1 MTKSLIFPRT
11 RQPETTTASLTDV
24 ELIWVKRRTENRIRF
39 GRPVKQQ
46 VIDLDRRIVSFTPN
60 CIFAF
65 VRWSANEFG
74 TVLSRIDVVRAVSV
88 GERYQTLPFVRPGG
102 EILLRMDG
110 WPKVERV
117 LQTIDAIEA
126 LGIDSAE
133 AAPDYWQHVHNRLS
147 VNETPRAY
155 TPGRHRAWLRRREL
169 GL

>member
-1 MTKSLIFPRT
+1 MTKSVIFPRP
-11 RQPETTTASLTDV
+11 RQLETTTASLTDV
-24 ELIWVKRRTENRIRF
+24 ELIWLRQRTENRIRF

-46 VIDLDRRIVSFTPN
+46 VMDLDRRIVGFAPN
-60 CIFAF
+60 SIFAF

-74 TVLSRIDVVRAVSV
+74 TVLSRIDVVRAVNA
-88 GERYQTLPFVRPGG
+88 GERYQMLPFVRPGG

-117 LQTIDAIEA
+117 LQAIDAIEA
-126 LGIDSAE
+126 LEFDPAE
-133 AAPDYWQHVHNRLS
+133 VAPEYWQHVHNRLS

-155 TPGRHRAWLRRREL
+155 TLGRHRTWLRLREL